1 MRPIA
6 DANRRTAAAAAFVVL
21 ATILAFLP
29 VLGNGWIGNWDES
42 VVLLSNPFYRGLDPA
57 RLRWMFTTFH
67 ADQYQPLTWL
77 AYACDYLLWGMNP
90 AGYHAASLAL
100 HAANAGLYFLLARRL
115 LAAAAGDSALG
126 PETEA
131 AFAALLFSLHPLRVE
146 PVAWAAGLHD
156 VLAGF
161 FFLAAL
167 LAYLRAQREPSAR
180 VRWLCAAWGAFALSL
195 LSKAAGLCL
204 PLVLLVLDWYPGRRF
219 ATRAAVRE
227 AIMEKLPFAALSLA
241 AGAVLA
247 AAQSGAVRPLRND
260 ITPERLEQAVYG
272 LTFYLGKTLF
282 PSGLTP
288 FYEIPARWNRMEARW
303 LLCAAFVGLFSILAA
318 RLRRDLPGLLAAWL
332 CYALTLLPMLGLATA
347 TYQLAA
353 DRYSYLSCLC
363 WPLLAAG
370 ALRELIR
377 RAGKVSAMSLAA
389 ALVAVLGVLTW
400 RQSLL
405 WRSPETLWT
414 HTVAIEPDSATAQIN
429 LGVVLA
435 GQRRLDEAIAHFQT
449 ALDLNPVCIAAQ
461 DRLAAIFSDRPR
473 ADKAARLRGLLMVN
487 PACLAAYGNLIS
499 AKASRGEDLPRAEAY
514 YRQLLSLGLRRP
526 DLTENLEKVLRAEAS
541 APKK

>member
-1 MRPIA
+1 
-6 DANRRTAAAAAFVVL
+6 
-21 ATILAFLP
+21 
-29 VLGNGWIGNWDES
+29 
-42 VVLLSNPFYRGLDPA
+42 
-57 RLRWMFTTFH
+57 
-67 ADQYQPLTWL
+67 
-77 AYACDYLLWGMNP
+77 
-90 AGYHAASLAL
+90 
-100 HAANAGLYFLLARRL
+100 
-115 LAAAAGDSALG
+115 
-126 PETEA
+126 
-131 AFAALLFSLHPLRVE
+131 
-146 PVAWAAGLHD
+146 
-156 VLAGF
+156 
-161 FFLAAL
+161 
-167 LAYLRAQREPSAR
+167 
-180 VRWLCAAWGAFALSL
+180 
-195 LSKAAGLCL
+195 
-204 PLVLLVLDWYPGRRF
+204 
-219 ATRAAVRE
+219 
-227 AIMEKLPFAALSLA
+227 
-241 AGAVLA
+241 
-247 AAQSGAVRPLRND
+247 
-260 ITPERLEQAVYG
+260 
-272 LTFYLGKTLF
+272 
-282 PSGLTP
+282 
-288 FYEIPARWNRMEARW
+288 
-303 LLCAAFVGLFSILAA
+303 
-318 RLRRDLPGLLAAWL
+318 
-332 CYALTLLPMLGLATA
+332 LTLLPMLGLATA

-461 DRLAAIFSDRPR
+461 DRLAAIFSQRPR